1 MDALDKAISTSK
13 NELEKISNDS
23 RRLQNEA
30 NMIQS
35 EPTDADLDRLEEI
48 YYSYCVKVQK
58 WNNDFIEY
66 Y

>member
-48 YYSYCVKVQK
+48 SYFYCVKA
-58 WNNDFIEY
+58 
-66 Y
+66 